1 MGKKTIIYFSKIF
14 LLLISS
20 ILLAYLLL
28 IENGVNPKI
37 NHLLNKNNYFWIIVI
52 ITAIILAILTFIVS
66 VYVFQPCI
74 IQPTFDY
81 INSI

>member
-1 MGKKTIIYFSKIF
+1 MGKKTIINFSKFF

-28 IENGVNPKI
+28 IENGINPKI
-37 NHLLNKNNYFWIIVI
+37 NHLLNKNIYFWIFVI
-52 ITAIILAILTFIVS
+52 IVSILLAIFTYIIS
-66 VYVFQPCI
+66 SYVFQPCI

>member
-1 MGKKTIIYFSKIF
+1 MGKKTIINFSKIF

-37 NHLLNKNNYFWIIVI
+37 NYLLNKNNYFWIIVI
-52 ITAIILAILTFIVS
+52 ITAIILAIFTFILS
-66 VYVFQPCI
+66 VYILQPCI

-81 INSI
+81 MNSI

>member
-28 IENGVNPKI
+28 IENGINPKI

-52 ITAIILAILTFIVS
+52 ITAIILAIFTFILS